1 MFNSNINPD
10 TGIRYGVINM
20 NSIDPDVGNDLWYG
34 PNATDV
40 SYQGFIEEVT
50 AEANAEYDHLL
61 EVAEGQLQEGETV
74 EECMERQ
81 GYSERGDY
89 VAEYVESASDNY
101 YCDEPHIEG
110 TYEDVEYQITW
121 LGGAPLLWILKGP
134 IGFANQLCSPCV
146 PNAADLDG
154 GFILEGEP
162 GEEDRY
168 MCCVCPKDWLD
179 QER

>member
-1 MFNSNINPD
+1 MFKSNVNPD
-10 TGIRYGVINM
+10 TGIRYGVISM
-20 NSIDPDVGNDLWYG
+20 NSIDPDVGTDLWYG
-34 PNATDV
+34 LDATVV

-50 AEANAEYDHLL
+50 AEANAQYDGLL
-61 EVAEGQLQEGETV
+61 EDAMNDLLEDETP
-74 EECMERQ
+74 EQWMERQ
-81 GYSERGDY
+81 GYDERDAY

-101 YCDEPHIEG
+101 YCDEPDIVG
-110 TYEDVEYQITW
+110 VYEDVEYQITW

-134 IGFANQLCSPCV
+134 IGFADQLCSPCV

-162 GEEDRY
+162 GEDERY
-168 MCCVCPKDWLD
+168 MCYVCPKDWLD